1 MSSKKLMKGNSAFCY
16 GAMAAGVDAFFGY
29 PITPQNEVPEY
40 LSVMLPEAGKVF
52 VQAES
57 EVAAIN
63 MVYGA
68 AATGKRAM
76 TSSSS
81 PGVSLKQEGLSYI
94 AGSELPA
101 VLINVQRAGPGLG
114 GILAGQGDYFQTVK
128 GGGHGD
134 YHLITIAPWS
144 VQDAYDF
151 VPWAFEL
158 AEKYR
163 NPVCI
168 LADGVVGQMQE
179 AIELH
184 EIEVKRTEKPWAA
197 DGTPKE
203 KKAVVNSLWTDTD
216 VLEDLNIR
224 LHEKYKQ
231 AKREEIKFEE
241 YSVEDADL
249 VLVAYGTSARICK
262 SVVDLG
268 RKQGLKIGL
277 LRLITLF
284 PFPDKEIFRLADMG
298 KNFLC
303 VEMSMGQ
310 MIEDVFMSVCGKAS
324 VDFYGRT
331 GGVIMTVSEIM
342 DKIKACMENPC
353 GPYTRSW
360 EL

>member
-1 MSSKKLMKGNSAFCY
+1 MSSRELMKGNKAFCC
-16 GAMAAGVDAFFGY
+16 GAMAAKVEGFFGY

-40 LSVMLPEAGKVF
+40 LSVMLPQAGKVF

-68 AATGKRAM
+68 AATGHRAM

-94 AGSELPA
+94 ATCELPA
-101 VLINVQRAGPGLG
+101 VLINVMRAGPGLG
-114 GILAGQGDYFQTVK
+114 GILAGQGDYHQTVK

-144 VQDAYDF
+144 VQDCYDY
-151 VPWAFEL
+151 VAWAFEL

-168 LADGVVGQMQE
+168 LADGVIGQMQE

-184 EIEVKRTEKPWAA
+184 DIDVKVSDKPWAA
-197 DGTPKE
+197 NGMGNKT
-203 KKAVVNSLWTDTD
+203 VVNSLWVDPDT
-216 VLEDLNIR
+216 LEAVNIK
-224 LHEKYKQ
+224 LHNKYKECK
-231 AKREEIKFEE
+231 AKELKFEE

-262 SVVDLG
+262 SVVDIA
-268 RKQGLKIGL
+268 RKKGIKLGL

-284 PFPDKEIFRLADMG
+284 PFPDQEILRLAEAG

-310 MIEDVFMSVCGKAS
+310 MIEDVYMSVCGKAS

-331 GGVIMTVSEIM
+331 GGNILTVAEIM
-342 DKIKACMENPC
+342 DYVQKVIKNPC
-353 GPYTRSW
+353 GPCVRSW